1 MINVRLMWRMLTSTS
16 ILSTLC
22 WRHIDTDIIELT
34 SYRHQR
40 TICVKITLYR
50 HWRHTSIELTLFQR
64 RCSINIELTSYR
76 RRHNIN
82 TRSTPHLYTPTLN
95 NIKFLQIVKYLYTIN
110 QNRSYLPPKKYFRKS
125 QDTQQNNQN

>member
-1 MINVRLMWRMLTSTS
+1 MWCMLTSTS

-22 WRHIDTDIIELT
+22 RRHIDTDIIELT
-34 SYRHQR
+34 SYRYYMR

-64 RCSINIELTSYR
+64 RRSINIESTSYR

-82 TRSTPHLYTPTLN
+82 TRSTLHLYTHTLD

-110 QNRSYLPPKKYFRKS
+110 QNRFCLPPKKYFRKS
-125 QDTQQNNQN
+125 QDAQKNNQN